1 MNLRDASDYKS
12 RPLGRTD
19 WGEPAPAKRYRVFLI
34 AGGTFVAAYAIRQGF
49 SLALLSATIVA
60 GAQVMYYAWSRF
72 NAKTR
77 ETEELG
83 RIHFATAEALATA
96 IDAKDQTTHCHVRRV
111 QIYAAGMGEVLGLS
125 RAEIAA
131 LKAGALLHD
140 IGKLAVPAHIINK
153 PGRLTPAEFDKMK
166 IHTTVGAQILILS
179 NSAGVN
185 LPGFK
190 MRFCAPTGV

>member
-60 GAQVMYYAWSRF
+60 GVQVMYYAWARF

-77 ETEELG
+77 ETEELS
-83 RIHFATAEALATA
+83 RIHFATAEALATTS
-96 IDAKDQTTHCHVRRV
+96 DTKDQTTDRHMRPV
-111 QIYAAGMGEVLGLS
+111 QIYTAGMGEVLALA
-125 RAEIAA
+125 RANCAA
-131 LKAGALLHD
+131 
-140 IGKLAVPAHIINK
+140 
-153 PGRLTPAEFDKMK
+153 
-166 IHTTVGAQILILS
+166 
-179 NSAGVN
+179 
-185 LPGFK
+185 
-190 MRFCAPTGV
+190 